1 MDVDECA
8 SSPCL
13 NDAVCAESSAVD
25 RGVPADA
32 FACVCRAGFANGT
45 CEYAYISEYSAQ
57 CAVVTGGTCSIDVD
71 ECASSPCSNGA
82 TCSESEGMGTMTTGS
97 WTSDAE
103 FFDIVPVHTY
113 RCTCVAGVA
122 NGVCGYDFIW
132 EYIDECDV
140 TDSQDSMLVGAGNC
154 DVDVDECVS
163 S

>member
-1 MDVDECA
+1 M
-8 SSPCL
+8 SPHAYQCMF
-13 NDAVCAESSAVD
+13 V
-25 RGVPADA
+25 
-32 FACVCRAGFANGT
+32 AGFANGW
-45 CEYAYISEYSAQ
+45 CEYDLISECSEACTVFESSAN
-57 CAVVTGGTCSIDVD
+57 ASLGGNCDVDVD

-82 TCSESEGMGTMTTGS
+82 TCSESEGMGTVTIGS

-113 RCTCVAGVA
+113 RCTCVAGFA
-122 NGVCGYDFIW
+122 NGVREYDFIW
-132 EYIDECDV
+132 EYVDECNV

>member
-1 MDVDECA
+1 MRTSARAWLGFADGWCEYDFITECSA
-8 SSPCL
+8 ECT
-13 NDAVCAESSAVD
+13 VFESSAN
-25 RGVPADA
+25 A
-32 FACVCRAGFANGT
+32 
-45 CEYAYISEYSAQ
+45 SL
-57 CAVVTGGTCSIDVD
+57 GGNCDVDVD

-82 TCSESEGMGTMTTGS
+82 TCSESEGMGTVTIGS

-122 NGVCGYDFIW
+122 NGVCEYDFIW
-132 EYIDECDV
+132 EYIDECNV